1 MTTAASVWTRRALA
15 VVLLCLGGAFA
26 LENTHKTPLTV
37 LDTTL
42 DIPLYWVVFVAVSV
56 GFFPGFI
63 LGWLNR
69 APKVP
74 KLNPTETRT
83 E

>member
-1 MTTAASVWTRRALA
+1 MTSAPSVWTRRALA

-26 LENTHKTPLTV
+26 VENTHTTPLTV

-63 LGWLNR
+63 MGWLNR
-69 APKVP
+69 TPKPP
-74 KLNPTETRT
+74 KINHTETLP